1 MKPTLKIATLL
12 MITFSG
18 SYGQTAITASK
29 IDTTSTTSGIT
40 YSRGRAQGANSGS
53 FSSTSDYQYK
63 FGDNSGFTDNIKT
76 LKSFTAGGAGYTY
89 LSGITTVVKIRRVEN
104 ASFNTYWSGYG
115 SPETTPTPRDLAYYE
130 SEIDGNTIKVK
141 APYTPKME
149 DLFQSNN
156 IAIGIDN
163 LFANDYVTNFNN
175 VERIDVIIPAGLQ
188 VQVPASQG
196 FAIFERGMYNQHDP
210 STLALITAIDGNG
223 KPTAYATSIVRVGTD
238 GYYDSSFTANR
249 VYQPSSFTN
258 GSWAILRRDSSNA
271 KLRASDKVSLSQGIG
286 GVMIKFSDF
295 GIAPGTTVY
304 GYSILAGDF
313 PASGTGANVVDY
325 TNSTYFPTNTSGGT
339 MEGGNDMSVIT
350 GIVKILSISGKVFHD
365 PNGLIDNNINGN
377 GIGKPSGTQL
387 YVNMVDANGKVVGVA
402 TVDPVSGTYLME
414 QLAFGPLTAQLST
427 TQGVVGQN
435 APASGLPAGWSGVGE
450 SYGNNNL
457 AGNGNEGGIP
467 NSIISVTVGD
477 KNITD
482 VNFGIQGAPIADPK
496 SFTIPQPTSGQ
507 SFILNG
513 SSTLS
518 QLTGTDPEDA
528 PQEQGLNGSGN
539 NRTVVIT
546 SLPTH
551 GELWYNGVKITTPGF
566 TIPNYNKNLLSL
578 KLTGNNYT
586 STSFNYAY
594 RDAANTQ
601 SAPVIYSV
609 NWATPLPITLLSF
622 SADLIKNEVRLNWR
636 TATEQYNKGFVI
648 ERSADSKNWNEIG
661 FQATLAIDGNS
672 NSELSYDFIDN
683 QPLEGFNYYR
693 LKQTDIDGKF
703 TYSGIQQVYVN
714 LQGEDLVLYPNPAS
728 DKIYF
733 KVKDWSSIK
742 EVQVTDMNGRI
753 MQRGSTAEQ
762 GLNLN
767 MPAGMYHVQLI
778 HNNGQITTRQFSKK

>member
-1 MKPTLKIATLL
+1 
-12 MITFSG
+12 MITSLG

-29 IDTTSTTSGIT
+29 IDTTSATSGIT
-40 YSRGRAQGANSGS
+40 YNRGRAQGASSAS
-53 FSSTSDYQYK
+53 FPSTSDYQYK

-89 LSGITTVVKIRRVEN
+89 LSGITSVVKIRRVEN
-104 ASFNTYWSGYG
+104 ASFNSYWSGYG

-130 SEIDGNTIKVK
+130 SEIDGNTIKIK

-175 VERIDVIIPAGLQ
+175 VERIDVIIPSGLQ
-188 VQVPASQG
+188 VEVPASQG

-210 STLALITAIDGNG
+210 SALALITAVDGNG

-238 GYYDSSFTANR
+238 GYYDSTFTANR
-249 VYQPSSFTN
+249 VYQPSTFTN

-271 KLRASDKVSLSQGIG
+271 KLRASDKVSLGQGIG

-304 GYSILAGDF
+304 GYSIMAADF

-325 TNSTYFPTNTSGGT
+325 TNSTYFPTNTSGST

-365 PNGLIDNNINGN
+365 PNGLTDNNINGN
-377 GIGKPSGTQL
+377 GIGNPSGTQL
-387 YVNMVDANGKVVGVA
+387 YVNIVDANGKVVGVA
-402 TVDPVSGTYLME
+402 TVDPVTGTFLLE
-414 QLAFGPLTAQLST
+414 RLAFGQLTAQLST
-427 TQGVVGQN
+427 TQGVIGQN
-435 APASGLPAGWSGVGE
+435 APASGLPSGWSSVGE

-457 AGNGNEGGIP
+457 AGSGNESGTS
-467 NSIISVTVGD
+467 NSIIPVTVGD
-477 KNITD
+477 KNISE
-482 VNFGIQGAPIADPK
+482 VNFGIQGAPVADPK

-507 SFILNG
+507 SFTLNG
-513 SSTLS
+513 ASTLD

-528 PQEQGLNGSGN
+528 PGEQGLNGSDS
-539 NRTVVIT
+539 NRTIVIT

-566 TIPNYNKNLLSL
+566 VIPNYSKDLLSL
-578 KLTGNNYT
+578 KLTGQGYT
-586 STSFNYAY
+586 STSFQYAY

-601 SAPVIYSV
+601 SAPVPYLV
-609 NWATPLPITLLSF
+609 NWQTPLPITLLSF
-622 SADLIKNEVRLNWR
+622 SADLVNNEVMLNWR

-648 ERSADSKNWNEIG
+648 ERSADSKYWNEIG
-661 FQATLAIDGNS
+661 FQATLAPNGNS
-672 NSELSYDFIDN
+672 KEELRYRYNDN
-683 QPLEGFNYYR
+683 LPVQGFNYYR
-693 LKQTDIDGKF
+693 LKQMDIDGKF
-703 TYSGIQQVYVN
+703 TFSDVQRIYFN
-714 LQGEDLVLYPNPAS
+714 LQEESPVIYPNPAS

-733 KVKDWSSIK
+733 NIKDWSTVK
-742 EVQVTDMNGRI
+742 EVQVTDMNGRLI
-753 MQRGSTAEQ
+753 QRSNHAEQ
-762 GLNLN
+762 GLTLN
-767 MPAGMYHVQLI
+767 MPAGIYQVQLLF
-778 HNNGQITTRQFSKK
+778 NNGGAKTLKFSKK